1 VPSKQGARREAPIG
15 PSPLSPEPSSV
26 LFDLRTASS
35 TSGGAVLYDCT
46 YSARGRTARFQ
57 LRLVQKGPWSNEDFP
72 VASARVEFLAV
83 GGSENGALMED
94 LMKALDA
101 KQVPASSPRVSD
113 LAFGAVLLG
122 VTQSKD
128 PSGGFSDK
136 PKGDWET
143 IKVFLPRGGDDA
155 EFFLNINPVAGKAE
169 FSIKDSD
176 YGDYVVAQLAKV
188 L

>member
-1 VPSKQGARREAPIG
+1 
-15 PSPLSPEPSSV
+15 
-26 LFDLRTASS
+26 
-35 TSGGAVLYDCT
+35 
-46 YSARGRTARFQ
+46 
-57 LRLVQKGPWSNEDFP
+57 
-72 VASARVEFLAV
+72 
-83 GGSENGALMED
+83 MED